1 MQVICRKDRVTK
13 DRRAPVFIRFTK
25 NRKVR
30 YISMGVA
37 VRIDD
42 WDFENQCIRSDSP
55 EMQSIQFQI
64 DSKVEDYRWI
74 ICSKRTDVNSIVR

>member
-1 MQVICRKDRVTK
+1 MKINMQVICRKDRITK
-13 DRRAPVFIRFTK
+13 DHKAPVFIRFTK

-30 YISMGVA
+30 YISTGIT

-42 WDFENQCIRSDSP
+42 WDFENQRVISNSP

-64 DSKVEDYRWI
+64 DSKVEDEASRSTGSRCYAR
-74 ICSKRTDVNSIVR
+74 

>member
-30 YISMGVA
+30 YISTGVA

-55 EMQSIQFQI
+55 EM
-64 DSKVEDYRWI
+64 
-74 ICSKRTDVNSIVR
+74 